1 MPSKISVV
9 IFDDN
14 KNIRDAIATLIA
26 SNDLMR
32 LAGSFADARDLK
44 QQLETAKPDVV
55 LMDIDMPY
63 INGIEA
69 VKEIRASFPHIPVMM
84 LTVFDDED
92 RVFNSIRAGAV
103 GYMLK
108 NTNPV
113 KLLDAICEV
122 HLGGAPMTPSI
133 ARKVMELFQH
143 QKTPITT
150 SENYNLSEREKDVLR
165 LLVDGKAY
173 KMISDQLGISYET
186 VRTHMKHI
194 YEKLHVASM
203 TEAVAKAIQQK
214 ILH

>member
-1 MPSKISVV
+1 MGEKISIV
-9 IFDDN
+9 IFDDS

-26 SNDLMR
+26 SNDEMR
-32 LAGSFADARDLK
+32 VAGSFADARDLK
-44 QQLETAKPDVV
+44 QQLETTKPDVI

-69 VKEIRASFPHIPVMM
+69 VKEIRISFPTIPVMM

-92 RVFNSIRAGAV
+92 RIFNSIRAGAV

-108 NTNPV
+108 NTNPL
-113 KLLDAICEV
+113 KLLDAIREMY
-122 HLGGAPMTPSI
+122 LGGAPMTPSI
-133 ARKVMELFQH
+133 ARKVMELFQN
-143 QKTPITT
+143 QKTPTAA
-150 SENYNLSEREKDVLR
+150 SKNYNLSEREKDVLR

-173 KMISDQLGISYET
+173 KMISDELGISYET

-214 ILH
+214 ILN

>member
-1 MPSKISVV
+1 MVNKISVV

-26 SNDLMR
+26 SNDEMR

-44 QQLETAKPDVV
+44 QQLETTKPDVV

-63 INGIEA
+63 ITGIEA
-69 VKEIRASFPHIPVMM
+69 VREIRTKFPAIPVMM

-113 KLLDAICEV
+113 KLLDAIREV

-143 QKTPITT
+143 QKTPAAA

-173 KMISDQLGISYET
+173 KMISDELGISYET

-214 ILH
+214 ILN